1 MDLKAELENF
11 RPINL
16 DEIVPEGENI
26 PDNFRNSIFLYNK
39 AIESLRS
46 GSEDIAVIGLKKAI
60 SMNPG
65 FNEAFNLLGICYSY
79 MGEREKAAEAFNR
92 VIRAESNSV
101 LAMNIMQRLGMGDV
115 SQTVQPAQKSKPLK
129 KPSEQPEQPLK
140 RVRETKPQTKGI
152 NPNGRGVSN
161 IVKIGAGFIA
171 GLLVCAV
178 VYLALPKDQNNE
190 PAPDTTQTDAT
201 TDNNLQQYE
210 AQISD
215 LQGKNGMLE
224 KDKETAMQQADYY
237 KAALKLYEVN
247 DLVRDRNYESAAD
260 LLLLMKTIE
269 FKDAE
274 KQKFDSLY
282 ATVMPLAAKS
292 VYDQGY
298 KLYNQRKYSEA
309 LKSLEKVQ
317 VYDPQY
323 KRMDAALYYMGRSCQ
338 FLQDSRGAL
347 AMFQK
352 LVAGYPDSTYTRNAK
367 IRIDE
372 LTKIP

>member
-16 DEIVPEGENI
+16 DEIVPEVEKI
-26 PDNFRNSIFLYNK
+26 PDNIRNSIFLYNK

-46 GSEDIAVIGLKKAI
+46 GSEDIAVIGLKKAT

-79 MGEREKAAEAFNR
+79 MGEREKAAEVFNR
-92 VIRAESNSV
+92 VIKAESNSV
-101 LAMNIMQRLGMGDV
+101 LAMNIMQRLGMGDI
-115 SQTVQPAQKSKPLK
+115 SQTAPPAQKPKSLK
-129 KPSEQPEQPLK
+129 KSPEQPEQHLK
-140 RVRETKPQTKGI
+140 RVRETKSRTNKINLKGSGASDI
-152 NPNGRGVSN
+152 
-161 IVKIGAGFIA
+161 IKIGAGFIA

-178 VYLALPKDQNNE
+178 VYLALPKAPDKA
-190 PAPDTTQTDAT
+190 PAPDTAQTDT
-201 TDNNLQQYE
+201 TDDSNLQQYE

-215 LQGKNGMLE
+215 LRKKNELLE

-237 KAALKLYEVN
+237 KAALKLYEVD
-247 DLVRDRNYESAAD
+247 DLVKDRKYESAAD
-260 LLLLMKTIE
+260 MLLLMKTIE
-269 FKDAE
+269 FNDAE

-298 KLYNQRKYSEA
+298 KLYNRRKYEDA

-323 KRMDAALYYMGRSCQ
+323 RRMDAALYYMGRSCQ

-352 LVAGYPDSTYTRNAK
+352 LVEGYPDSTYVRNAK

-372 LTKIP
+372 LTKNP